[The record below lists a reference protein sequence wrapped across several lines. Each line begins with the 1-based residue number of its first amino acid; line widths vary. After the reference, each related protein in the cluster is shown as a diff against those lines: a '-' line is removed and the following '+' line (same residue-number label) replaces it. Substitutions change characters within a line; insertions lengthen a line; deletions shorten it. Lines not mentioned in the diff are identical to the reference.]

1 MKWISRLTAI
11 FLFNLFCSTGYG
23 QGDENRVSSQA
34 WSDSLDGE
42 WKGYFAYDKNYLTS
56 YPIKL
61 YFRKEANE
69 SYSVFSYSRD
79 RDTIVVAAVDYRF
92 SGTDSVYL
100 VETKQLKPKRTTFN
114 CFQSMSLKLIRTDG
128 QLKMEGTWTTV
139 AEQGCSNSEGPI
151 TFTRKLSP
159 VTKP

>member
-1 MKWISRLTAI
+1 MKYIYRLPVI
-11 FLFNLFCSTGYG
+11 FFFILFCSSGYG
-23 QGDENRVSSQA
+23 QGGGNGISSPA

-42 WKGYFAYDKNYLTS
+42 WKGYFSYDKNYLTS

-61 YFRKEANE
+61 YFRKEANG

-92 SGTDSVYL
+92 SGTNSVYL

-128 QLKMEGTWTTV
+128 QLKMEGTWATV
-139 AEQGCSNSEGPI
+139 TENGCNPAEGPI
-151 TFTRKLSP
+151 TFTRKSSP